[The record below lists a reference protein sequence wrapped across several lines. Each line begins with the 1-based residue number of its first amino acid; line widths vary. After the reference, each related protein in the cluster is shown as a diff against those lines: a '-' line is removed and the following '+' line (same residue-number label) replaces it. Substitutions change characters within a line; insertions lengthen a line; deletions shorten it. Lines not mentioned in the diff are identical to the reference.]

1 MTIQEAKNTVN
12 SSIPSIWSREDVLS
26 LLDKIDEGGSLSDEL
41 IEELTENIVSDIES
55 EGADIIDDYD
65 LSMNHREVE
74 VDSVDFNTRALRE
87 LVKSN
92 IENCLKE
99 SKEEVTA

>member
-26 LLDKIDEGGSLSDEL
+26 LLDKIEDVESFNDEM
-41 IEELTENIVSDIES
+41 IEELIDDIVSDIDRSGDEL
-55 EGADIIDDYD
+55 IDDYD
-65 LSMNHREVE
+65 LTMNYKEVE
-74 VDSVDFNTRALRE
+74 LDNISFNTRALRE